1 MSEPTPEPV
10 ETPTPQPENTAVQYL
25 NDEGKFTQ
33 AFRDALPD
41 DLGKHS
47 YFDKYENIE
56 EAVKGAINTQN
67 LVGKKAE
74 EFWTSEDPNDVQ
86 RRKEIMGVPKDVS
99 GYDFKVEIPEGAN
112 VEMIQG
118 GIEEFK
124 QFAFEQG
131 LSADMVQKIVEFD
144 LQRGSALA
152 EKNDVAQHEAMQ
164 EAEKSLRAEWTGN
177 KYEYNVA
184 KAKDALEYLGLGD
197 WVENPAIANDP
208 KFIKDVFEK
217 IVPLTSDDVIVEA
230 RQQQSYATVSDS
242 LKDIEGKIYG
252 WQGSTM
258 EPGYRKLV
266 DERTELLK
274 KLQKSA

>member
-74 EFWTSEDPNDVQ
+74 EFWISEDPNDVQ

-99 GYDFKVEIPEGAN
+99 GYDIKVEIPEGAN
-112 VEMIQG
+112 AEMIQG